1 MTSDQFW
8 DVHFY
13 ECVDSTNRR
22 VKEALAEGA
31 AEGLCVTALQQKGG
45 YGRQG
50 RTWASPL
57 GGSYTSFAL
66 RPKAPLEQVP
76 LLSLVASLAVYRTL
90 ERCRGKRG
98 LAIKWPND
106 VLCNGGKIAG
116 ISLEATAGGVC
127 LGIGL
132 NVFPSPDAQVVPGKY
147 SLSYIYD
154 GVVSDWLSAE
164 QAALMADLHSV
175 LLEEVRSCYTQWCA
189 EGFAPFLE
197 DYRSSMAFLERY
209 AALETI
215 DGKPFVEGTIKGID
229 EEGRLLVLS
238 NDGAMHA
245 VASGEVHVASV
256 T

>member
-1 MTSDQFW
+1 MAAEQFW

-13 ECVDSTNRR
+13 ECVDSTNRL

-31 AEGLCVTALQQKGG
+31 SEGFCVTALQQKGG

-50 RTWASPL
+50 RAWASPL

-66 RPKAPLEQVP
+66 RPQVPVEQVP
-76 LLSLVASLAVYRTL
+76 LLSLVASLAVHRTL
-90 ERCRGKRG
+90 ERCCDKRG
-98 LAIKWPND
+98 LTIKWPND

-116 ISLEATAGGVC
+116 ISLEATAGGIC

-132 NVFPSPDAQVVPGKY
+132 NVFPSSDVQVVPGKY

-154 GVVSDWLSAE
+154 DAVTERLSVEQTALISDLR
-164 QAALMADLHSV
+164 SV
-175 LLEEVRSCYTQWCA
+175 LLEEVQGHYAQWCA
-189 EGFAPFLE
+189 EGFAPFLD

-215 DGKPFVEGTIKGID
+215 DGKSFAEGTIKGVD
-229 EEGRLLVLS
+229 EKGRLLVLS
-238 NDGAMHA
+238 TDGVMHA
-245 VASGEVHVASV
+245 MASGEVHVTSV
-256 T
+256 E